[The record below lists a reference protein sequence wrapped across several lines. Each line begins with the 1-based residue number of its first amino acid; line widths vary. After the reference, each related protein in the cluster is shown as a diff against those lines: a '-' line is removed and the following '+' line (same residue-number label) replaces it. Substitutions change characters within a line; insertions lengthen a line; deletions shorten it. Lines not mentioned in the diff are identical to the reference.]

1 MLGSIRDWCRNDVI
15 VNRNLSEIVHNDVT
29 GVVHGPLVQARDV
42 FGGIHFHTAASL
54 PAPSQLPP
62 RPRLVDREAAIAQ
75 LDALR
80 EEATDVPLT
89 VLITGSVGVGKTAL
103 SLTWAH
109 MLRPH
114 FPDGQLYTDL
124 RGHSSADPASPQEV
138 LGDFLQSLGVPTDL
152 IPGEL
157 AQRAALYRTVTRD
170 QRVLILLDDAMTAA
184 QVRPLLPASSASV
197 TVVTSRYRLAGLLM
211 HGVRGVYV
219 DRFDAEASLVLLRD
233 ALGSD
238 RLEQQHEAASELVE
252 LCMRL
257 PLALSVAAARLATRP
272 SWPLREMVTAL
283 AEEQRTLAALTIGDD
298 VAMRSALDLSYY
310 ALRPGTA
317 RLYRLLS
324 LAPGDRFAVDV
335 AAALAGV
342 SRMEARRLLGEL
354 TDANLLT
361 DIPDGRYRFHHALV
375 RLHASQLVEAED
387 QREARDLAVGRLLS
401 WYLATAACAER
412 RLRPHRSRLPRDAE
426 PPPAEVTDFGGP
438 EDALMWLE
446 SERANLSAAVTLAR
460 KHGREATAW
469 QLTDAMWALF
479 LFMGHHVERVEVE
492 ETGLAA
498 ARSCGDLYAEGKMLN
513 RLGLSLNALGRHD
526 EAVARLEE
534 ALEIWRRLGERERE
548 VGSLRR
554 LGLVAADRGDN
565 GAAIARL
572 TDASAAFQALGADRK
587 TALALI
593 DLAGVLLAQDRG
605 LDAVVHLER
614 ARHLL
619 RGVDDSYN
627 WARVGIFLGHA
638 HAGLGDHDKADQEL
652 RAALAAMTELGSS
665 IGQAAALEGLG
676 NLAERTGRWGEARR
690 MYEAALE
697 TIGQVGSI
705 GYLRIK
711 ERLEAFDRYP
721 GVCHENESRR
731 LT

>member
-1 MLGSIRDWCRNDVI
+1 M

-29 GVVHGPLVQARDV
+29 GVVHGPLVQAHDI
-42 FGGIHFHTAASL
+42 FGGIHFHTVASL

-62 RPRLVDREAAIAQ
+62 RPRLVDRESVIAH

-80 EEATDVPLT
+80 EEATDVPLA
-89 VLITGSVGVGKTAL
+89 VLLTGSVGVGKSAL
-103 SLTWAH
+103 SLAWAH
-109 MLRPH
+109 MIRER

-124 RGHSSADPASPQEV
+124 RGHSTDIPASPHEV

-157 AQRAALYRTVTRD
+157 AQRSALYRTVTRD
-170 QRVLILLDDAMTAA
+170 QRVLVVLDDAITAA
-184 QVRPLLPASSASV
+184 QVRPLLPASSASI

-219 DRFDAEASLVLLRD
+219 DRFDAEASLALLRD

-238 RLEQQHEAASELVE
+238 RLEQQHEAAAELVE

-257 PLALSVAAARLATRP
+257 PLALSVAAARLAARP
-272 SWPLREMVTAL
+272 SWPIREMVAAL
-283 AEEQRTLAALTIGDD
+283 AEEQRALAALTIGDD
-298 VAMRSALDLSYY
+298 VAMRSALDLSYR
-310 ALRPGTA
+310 ALRSDTA

-324 LAPGDRFAVDV
+324 LCPGDKFGGDA
-335 AAALAGV
+335 AAALAGI
-342 SRMEARRLLGEL
+342 SRMEARRMLGEL

-361 DIPDGRYRFHHALV
+361 DMADGRCRFHHALV
-375 RLHASQLVEAED
+375 RLHASHLVEIED
-387 QREARDLAVGRLLS
+387 QQEARDLAVGRLLS

-412 RLRPHRSRLPRDAE
+412 RLRPHRTRLPRDAE

-438 EDALMWLE
+438 EDALRWLE
-446 SERANLSAAVTLAR
+446 SERANLSAAVTLA
-460 KHGREATAW
+460 HEQGREATAW
-469 QLTDAMWALF
+469 QLADAMWALF
-479 LFMGHHVERVEVE
+479 LFMGHHVERLEVE

-498 ARSCGDLYAEGKMLN
+498 ARSCGDMYAEGKMLN
-513 RLGLSLNALGRHD
+513 RLGLSLNTLGRHD
-526 EAVARLEE
+526 EAAARFEE

-548 VGSLRR
+548 IGSLRR
-554 LGLVAADRGDN
+554 LGLVAAGRGDH

-572 TDASAAFQALGADRK
+572 TDASAAYQTLGAGRK

-605 LDAVVHLER
+605 LDAVIHLER
-614 ARHLL
+614 ARRLL
-619 RGVDDSYN
+619 AEVDDSYN
-627 WARVGIFLGHA
+627 RARVDIFLGHA
-638 HAGLGDHDKADQEL
+638 HAGLGEHDKAGREL
-652 RAALAAMTELGSS
+652 RAALEAMAELGSS
-665 IGQAAALEGLG
+665 VGRAAALEGLG
-676 NLAERTGRWGEARR
+676 DLAERTGRRGEARR

-697 TIGQVGSI
+697 TIGQEGSI
-705 GYLRIK
+705 GYFRIK

-721 GVCHENESRR
+721 GVCHENKKGHRPDGAAAEGAD
-731 LT
+731 

>member
-1 MLGSIRDWCRNDVI
+1 M
-15 VNRNLSEIVHNDVT
+15 SEIVHNDVT

-42 FGGIHFHTAASL
+42 FGGVHFHTAASL

-80 EEATDVPLT
+80 AEATDVPLT
-89 VLITGSVGVGKTAL
+89 VLITGPVGVGKTAL

-109 MLRPH
+109 MIRSD
-114 FPDGQLYTDL
+114 FPDGQLYADL
-124 RGHSSADPASPQEV
+124 RGHSGAGPASPQEV
-138 LGDFLQSLGVPTDL
+138 LGDFLQSLGVPTEL

-170 QRVLILLDDAMTAA
+170 QRVLVLLDDAMTAA
-184 QVRPLLPASSASV
+184 QVRPLLPSSSASV
-197 TVVTSRYRLAGLLM
+197 TVVTSRYRLTGLLM
-211 HGVRGVYV
+211 HGMRSVYV
-219 DRFDAEASLVLLRD
+219 DRFDAEAGLSLLRA

-257 PLALSVAAARLATRP
+257 PLALSVAAARLAARP
-272 SWPLREMVTAL
+272 SWPLREMVAAL
-283 AEEQRTLAALTIGDD
+283 AEEQRTLAALSIEGDVTI
-298 VAMRSALDLSYY
+298 RSALDLSYR
-310 ALRPGTA
+310 ALRSNAAG
-317 RLYRLLS
+317 LYRLLS
-324 LAPGDRFAVDV
+324 LTPGDRFGGDAT
-335 AAALAGV
+335 AALAGI

-361 DIPDGRYRFHHALV
+361 DTADGRYRFHHALV

-387 QREARDLAVGRLLS
+387 QREARELAVGRLLS
-401 WYLATAACAER
+401 WYLATTSCAER
-412 RLRPHRSRLPRDAE
+412 RLRPHRTRLPRDAE

-460 KHGREATAW
+460 EHGRETTAW
-469 QLTDAMWALF
+469 QLADAMWALF

-498 ARSCGDLYAEGKMLN
+498 ARSCGDPYAEGKMLN

-526 EAVARLEE
+526 EAVARFEG

-554 LGLVAADRGDN
+554 LGLVAAARGDH

-587 TALALI
+587 TALTLI
-593 DLAGVLLAQDRG
+593 DLAGVLMAQDRG
-605 LDAVVHLER
+605 PDAVVHLER
-614 ARHLL
+614 ARQLL
-619 RGVDDSYN
+619 SGVDDSYN
-627 WARVGIFLGHA
+627 RARVGIFLGHA
-638 HAGLGDHDKADQEL
+638 HASSGDGNKANQEL
-652 RAALAAMTELGSS
+652 RAALDVMAELGSS
-665 IGQAAALEGLG
+665 VGRAAALEGLG
-676 NLAERTGRWGEARR
+676 NLAERTGRRDEARR
-690 MYEAALE
+690 MYEAALQI
-697 TIGQVGSI
+697 TGQTESI
-705 GYLRIK
+705 GHFRIK
-711 ERLEAFDRYP
+711 ERLAAFDRHT
-721 GVCHENESRR
+721 GVCHE
-731 LT
+731 T

>member
-1 MLGSIRDWCRNDVI
+1 MVKRKPPDA
-15 VNRNLSEIVHNDVT
+15 VHNDVT
-29 GVVHGPLVQARDV
+29 GVIHGPLVQARDV
-42 FGGIHFHTAASL
+42 FGGVHFHETVSL
-54 PAPSQLPP
+54 PVPSQLPP

-89 VLITGSVGVGKTAL
+89 VLITGPAGVGKSAL
-103 SLTWAH
+103 SVAWAH
-109 MLRPH
+109 QIRPH
-114 FPDGQLYTDL
+114 FPDGQLYADL
-124 RGHSSADPASPQEV
+124 RGHSGVGLAAPHEV
-138 LGDFLQSLGVPTDL
+138 LGDFLHSLGVPTDL

-157 AQRAALYRTVTRD
+157 PQRVALYRTVTQD
-170 QRVLILLDDAMTAA
+170 QRVLVLLEDAMTAA

-211 HGVRGVYV
+211 QGVRGVYV
-219 DRFDAEASLVLLRD
+219 DRFDAEASLALLRD

-238 RLEQQHEAASELVE
+238 RLEQQYEAASELIE

-257 PLALSVAAARLATRP
+257 PLALSVAAARLAARP
-272 SWPLREMVTAL
+272 NWPLREMVTAL

-298 VAMRSALDLSYY
+298 VALRSALDLSYR
-310 ALRPGTA
+310 ALRPDTA

-324 LAPGDRFAVDV
+324 LIPGDRFGGDA
-335 AAALAGV
+335 AAALAGI
-342 SRMEARRLLGEL
+342 SRMESRRLLGEL

-361 DIPDGRYRFHHALV
+361 DIADGRYRFHHALV
-375 RLHASQLVEAED
+375 RSHASLLVEAEE
-387 QREARDLAVGRLLS
+387 QRETRDRAVGCLLG

-412 RLRPHRSRLPRDAE
+412 RLRPYRTGLPRDAE

-438 EDALMWLE
+438 EDALEWLE
-446 SERANLSAAVTLAR
+446 SERANLSAAVTLAYEC
-460 KHGREATAW
+460 GREVTAW
-469 QLTDAMWALF
+469 QLADSMWALF

-498 ARSCGDLYAEGKMLN
+498 ARSCGDQYAEGKMLN
-513 RLGLSLNALGRHD
+513 RLGLSLNALGRRD
-526 EAVARLEE
+526 EAVARFEE

-548 VGSLRR
+548 VGSLHR
-554 LGLVAADRGDN
+554 LGLVAAGRGDRD
-565 GAAIARL
+565 AAIARL
-572 TDASAAFQALGADRK
+572 TDVIAAYQVLGAGRK
-587 TALALI
+587 AALARM

-627 WARVGIFLGHA
+627 RTRVGIFLGYA
-638 HAGLGDHDKADQEL
+638 HTAAGDHDRADREL
-652 RAALAAMTELGSS
+652 RAALETMSELGSS
-665 IGQAAALEGLG
+665 AGMAAALEGLG
-676 NLAERTGRWGEARR
+676 NLAERTGRRDEARR

-697 TIGQVGSI
+697 SIDQDGSI
-705 GYLRIK
+705 GYVRIK
-711 ERLEAFDRYP
+711 ARLDTFDRY
-721 GVCHENESRR
+721 V
-731 LT
+731 